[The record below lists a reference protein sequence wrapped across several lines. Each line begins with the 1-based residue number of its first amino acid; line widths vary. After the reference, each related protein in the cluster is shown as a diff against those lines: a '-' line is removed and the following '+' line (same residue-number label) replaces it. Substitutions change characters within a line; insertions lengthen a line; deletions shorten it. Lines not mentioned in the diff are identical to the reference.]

1 MRLVRIATHRIQSL
15 LRRSRVDADLQQ
27 ELDLHIEQLTK
38 EYMAD
43 GMSES
48 EARAAARR
56 EFGPVALTQEQ
67 CRDTRRVNLLE
78 DFVKDLVYTIRQL
91 RKSPGFTWTAMLS
104 LALGIGANTV
114 VFSVLNALVLKPL
127 PVAEPERIYFINNSG
142 RPPNSF
148 PNYRDIRD
156 RNSVFE
162 SLFSYRIIQTA
173 LDNNNSTNRVWGYLV
188 TGNYFATLGI
198 KPALGRF
205 ITPAEDAH
213 PNASP
218 YAVLSYTAWQNRFGS
233 DPGIAGKDIR
243 INGRPYTVLGV
254 APRGFHGTEVF
265 YRAEIW
271 LPMTMQAQ
279 IESNP
284 WLENRNTFNAWIAGR
299 LKAGVSVEQAE
310 ANLKTIT
317 AQMVREHPVN
327 EGMRLTLSA
336 PGLAGSA
343 LRQPMRAFGGG
354 VMLLASLVLL
364 AACTNL
370 AALLAA
376 RSADRELDLAIRI
389 SLGAGRGRLA
399 RQLLTELLSISIA
412 GGAAGCGVAVILLRM
427 LSQWRAPLDF
437 PVQFDVNADWQVFL
451 FAFSVAVVTGLL
463 FGIGPA
469 SRAWKADPALSL
481 KGVATPVSGRRWAVR
496 DVLLPLQIALCCLLV
511 ISSLVAVRGLE
522 AVFPDSVGIYAGRSR
537 GSRLRSRPCGLRGG
551 SGPPVPK
558 RALEAVANLPGV
570 ESAAWSSSVPLS
582 IDQSTTTVFPETT
595 TDFRPKNAYPAAY
608 YAVSPGYFR
617 TAGTRLLA
625 GREFTPQDDRKSPPV
640 AIVNETFARRVAG
653 STDAVG
659 RRFRRAGKAFVEI
672 VAVVEDG
679 KYETLTETPHAAVFF
694 PILQIYSPTVVL
706 MARTHRPES
715 ELAAEMRQAI
725 GRLDPH
731 LVVYGVGGIRQM
743 LGFVYLPMRAAVIAL
758 GAFGILALMLS
769 VTGIYGLS
777 AYTVSR
783 RTREIGIRDG
793 DWCAPSAGLTVC
805 VWPHRYAGD
814 GGRPGGACFG
824 VCRGGCSGQHCVSGQ
839 FPRPNRHRG
848 GCALDLTGCPG
859 RRGGSGTARD
869 ARGSGA
875 IPQAGITIGLE
886 ARIRG
891 RTDRF

>member
-1 MRLVRIATHRIQSL
+1 M
-15 LRRSRVDADLQQ
+15 
-27 ELDLHIEQLTK
+27 
-38 EYMAD
+38 
-43 GMSES
+43 
-48 EARAAARR
+48 
-56 EFGPVALTQEQ
+56 
-67 CRDTRRVNLLE
+67 RRVNLL
-78 DFVKDLVYTIRQL
+78 DDLAKDLVYTVRLL
-91 RKSPGFTWTAMLS
+91 RRSPGFTWTAILS

-127 PVAEPERIYFINNSG
+127 PVAEPERIYFVNNSG

-156 RNSVFE
+156 RNAVFE

-205 ITPAEDAH
+205 ITAAEDAH

-243 INGRPYTVLGV
+243 INGRPYMVLGV

-265 YRAEIW
+265 YWAEIW

-284 WLENRNTFNAWIAGR
+284 WLESRNTFNAWIAGR
-299 LKAGVSVEQAE
+299 LKTGVSVEQAE

-364 AACTNL
+364 AACANL

-376 RSADRELDLAIRI
+376 RSADRERDMALRI
-389 SLGAGRGRLA
+389 SLGASRSRLT

-412 GGAAGCGVAVILLRM
+412 GGAAGCGVAVVLLRM

-437 PVQFDVNADWQVFL
+437 PVQFDVNADWRVFV
-451 FAFSVAVVTGLL
+451 FAFTAAVVTGLL

-469 SRAWKADPALSL
+469 SRVWKADPALGL
-481 KGVATPVSGRRWAVR
+481 KGLATRVSGRRWAVR
-496 DVLLPLQIALCCLLV
+496 DVLLPMQIALCCLLV
-511 ISSLVAVRGLE
+511 ISSLVAVRGLMRSFQTPLGFTPDGA
-522 AVFPDSVGIYAGRSR
+522 AVAGYDLGLAGYGEDR
-537 GSRLRSRPCGLRGG
+537 GR
-551 SGPPVPK
+551 VFQQ

-570 ESAAWSSSVPLS
+570 DSAAWSSSIPLS
-582 IDQSTTTVFPETT
+582 IDQSTTTVYPETT
-595 TDFRPKNAYPAAY
+595 TDFRPKNAYAAAY
-608 YAVSPGYFR
+608 YDVSPGYFR

-625 GREFTPQDDRKSPPV
+625 GRDFSPQDDRKSPAV

-653 STDAVG
+653 TPNAVG
-659 RRFRRAGKAFVEI
+659 RRFQPGGKALVEI

-679 KYETLTETPHAAVFF
+679 KYESLTETAHAAVFF
-694 PILQIYSPTVVL
+694 PILQTYSPTVVL
-706 MARTHRPES
+706 MARSRRPES

-731 LVVYGVGGIRQM
+731 LVVYGVGGVRQM
-743 LGFVYLPMRAAVIAL
+743 LGFVYLPMRAAVITL
-758 GAFGILALMLS
+758 GAFGVLALMLS
-769 VTGIYGLS
+769 LTGIYGLS

-783 RTREIGIRDG
+783 RTREIGIRVAIG
-793 DWCAPSAGLTVC
+793 ARPAQVLRFVFGRIGTLVTAGALVGLALGLAAAD
-805 VWPHRYAGD
+805 VLASIVYQASSRDPIVIVA
-814 GGRPGGACFG
+814 A
-824 VCRGGCSGQHCVSGQ
+824 VVSISLV
-839 FPRPNRHRG
+839 
-848 GCALDLTGCPG
+848 ALAAAVGPA
-859 RRGGSGTARD
+859 RRAMRVDPVRSLR
-869 ARGSGA
+869 
-875 IPQAGITIGLE
+875 QE
-886 ARIRG
+886 
-891 RTDRF
+891 